1 MKNFLLCYFIF
12 FGFATLPTSGQVRDS
27 VPPTQFITLPR
38 GTPVTLK
45 LEAALRSD
53 EVEESGII
61 PLTIELDVVQQ
72 GHRLAATGAYA
83 EARVRRVARAKN
95 FGKGGFL
102 EIEAINMQLIDGQ
115 RALLSGDGRKAS
127 GKNRKLLA
135 WTVAI
140 AAPVIGAVF
149 ASAAGNDQAA
159 PFMIPFAGLGF
170 LVKGKEAELPA
181 GTLLRAI
188 IYRDISVRI
197 E

>member
-1 MKNFLLCYFIF
+1 MKNFLLCYFIL
-12 FGFATLPTSGQVRDS
+12 FGFGTLSAIGQQRDTVHS
-27 VPPTQFITLPR
+27 TQAIILPR
-38 GTPVTLK
+38 GTSVTLK
-45 LEAALRSD
+45 LEETLRSD
-53 EVEESGII
+53 ELEESSII

-72 GHRLAATGAYA
+72 GQRLAITGAYA
-83 EARVRRVARAKN
+83 EARVRRVAQAKR

-115 RALLSGDGRKAS
+115 RAQLAGDERKAR
-127 GKNRKLLA
+127 GKNRKFLA

-140 AAPVIGAVF
+140 AAPIIGAVF

-170 LVKGKEAELPA
+170 LVKGREAELPA

-188 IYRDISVRI
+188 VYRDISVRI